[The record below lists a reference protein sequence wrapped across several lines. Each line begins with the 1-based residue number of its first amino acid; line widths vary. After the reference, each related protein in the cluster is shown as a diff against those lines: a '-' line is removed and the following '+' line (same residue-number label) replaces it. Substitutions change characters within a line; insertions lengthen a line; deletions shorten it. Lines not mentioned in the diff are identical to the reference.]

1 MQVVVG
7 LPRCLSCSL
16 FGWCLPTARVMIAWS
31 FKANELYPIIWEHCQ
46 KHHYILFGTKC
57 RVLVGTHSN
66 EEEVLCALCCFSD
79 TSLVPALYKPDKA
92 SLPLSACHIVMHV
105 RSGCVAAMWTITPG
119 NIYTVISSKSGI
131 TARLCKLLSSPFHI
145 PMINS
150 NHSWTSW
157 PTEEHSEMDVTFS
170 IGTLWHLCF
179 LMLHT
184 TETLQEP
191 ISAWW
196 K

>member
-7 LPRCLSCSL
+7 LPSCIELDSVWL
-16 FGWCLPTARVMIAWS
+16 HLCLPTARLMRAWS
-31 FKANELYPIIWEHCQ
+31 FKTSELCENIGSSTPTYCM
-46 KHHYILFGTKC
+46 G
-57 RVLVGTHSN
+57 VLVGTHSN
-66 EEEVLCALCCFSD
+66 GEELLYVLWCFSD
-79 TSLVPALYKPDKA
+79 TSLAPTLHKPDTRP
-92 SLPLSACHIVMHV
+92 LPLSTRHIVMHV
-105 RSGCVAAMWTITPG
+105 RIRCVSAMWTITPG